1 MIRSIWWF
9 IFFFSYVIYSLP
21 KLKKVN
27 NLSKDIPVEERD
39 KLVHDTPK
47 KWARALVELT
57 KSTVTVTGQHHIPN
71 GAVLFVSNHQGNFDV
86 PILIGYLEKPLGFIS
101 KVEVKKIP
109 LIPRWMEAMNC
120 VFIDR
125 SDRRKAIQSIRD
137 GAQLLKNGHSL
148 VLFPEG
154 TRSKGEEMGE
164 FKSGGLRLAID
175 SRVPIVP
182 VCISDSYKI
191 MEVNKFGFSK
201 ADVSVKL
208 GEPIFLP
215 AEGKIDSSAL
225 AEQIQ
230 NKIVELQNEK
240 VVS

>member
-1 MIRSIWWF
+1 MLRSIWWF
-9 IFFFSYVIYSLP
+9 VYFFSYVIYSLP

-27 NLSKDIPVEERD
+27 KLSKDIPVEERD
-39 KLVHDTPK
+39 KLVHETPK
-47 KWARALVELT
+47 NWAKSLVQLT
-57 KSTVTVTGQHHIPN
+57 KSNVEVSGQHNIPN

-86 PILIGYLEKPLGFIS
+86 PILIGYLDKPIGFIS

-125 SDRRKAIQSIRD
+125 SDRRKAIKSIRE
-137 GAQLLKNGHSL
+137 GAQILKDGHSL

-154 TRSKGEEMGE
+154 TRSKGEQMGE

-182 VCISDSYKI
+182 VCISGSYNI

-201 ADVSVKL
+201 ADVSIKI
-208 GEPIFLP
+208 GEPIILP
-215 AEGKIDSSAL
+215 SEGKIDSGVL
-225 AEQIQ
+225 AEQIKD
-230 NKIVELQNEK
+230 KIVELQNSK
-240 VVS
+240 

>member
-1 MIRSIWWF
+1 MLRSIWWF
-9 IFFFSYVIYSLP
+9 VFFFSYIIYSLP

-27 NLSKDIPVEERD
+27 NISKDIPVEERD
-39 KLVHDTPK
+39 KLVHETPK
-47 KWARALVELT
+47 NWARALVQLT
-57 KSTVTVTGQHHIPN
+57 KSKVEVTGQENIPS

-86 PILIGYLEKPLGFIS
+86 PILIGYIEKPLGFIS

-109 LIPRWMEAMNC
+109 LVPRWMEAMNC

-137 GAQLLKNGHSL
+137 GAQILKNGHSL

-154 TRSKGEEMGE
+154 TRSKGETLGE

-182 VCISDSYKI
+182 VCISGSYKI

-201 ADVSVKL
+201 SDVSVKI
-208 GEPIFLP
+208 GEPIILP
-215 AEGKIDSSAL
+215 AEGKIDSGAL
-225 AEQIQ
+225 AEQIKD
-230 NKIVELQNEK
+230 KIVELQK
-240 VVS
+240 K

>member
-1 MIRSIWWF
+1 MLRSIWWF
-9 IFFFSYVIYSLP
+9 VYFFSYVIYSLP

-27 NLSKDIPVEERD
+27 KLSKDIPVEERD
-39 KLVHDTPK
+39 KLVHETPK
-47 KWARALVELT
+47 NWAKSLVQLT
-57 KSTVTVTGQHHIPN
+57 KSNVEVSGQHNIPN

-86 PILIGYLEKPLGFIS
+86 PILIGYLDKPIGFIS

-125 SDRRKAIQSIRD
+125 SDRRKAIKSIRE
-137 GAQLLKNGHSL
+137 GAQILKDGHSL

-154 TRSKGEEMGE
+154 TRSKGEQMGE

-182 VCISDSYKI
+182 VCISGSYNI

-201 ADVSVKL
+201 ADVSIKI
-208 GEPIFLP
+208 GEPIILP
-215 AEGKIDSSAL
+215 AEGKIDSGIL
-225 AEQIQ
+225 AEQIKD
-230 NKIVELQNEK
+230 KIVELQNSK
-240 VVS
+240 